1 MVEVAKY
8 PLVDASKMVL
18 LELQTKGSRAIQN
31 LVVDSNLVAVA
42 MMVDQPNLEV
52 LATLV
57 VAKELYQKVELLV
70 QKDEH
75 KVDLVRR
82 NPKDLGED
90 KDEGIIVQ
98 E

>member
-1 MVEVAKY
+1 AKY

-75 KVDLVRR
+75 KVDMMVVRY
-82 NPKDLGED
+82 PKDLGED